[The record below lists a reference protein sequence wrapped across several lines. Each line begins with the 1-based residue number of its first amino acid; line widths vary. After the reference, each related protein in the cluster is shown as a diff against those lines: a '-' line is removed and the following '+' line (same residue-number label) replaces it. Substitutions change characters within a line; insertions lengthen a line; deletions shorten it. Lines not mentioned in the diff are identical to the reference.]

1 MMNPANET
9 AATLTVEIPNPTRAA
24 ILLDRWSRMSGISLN
39 IVRGR
44 ITSDSAR
51 YQLEIHGG
59 AAEVSCIVRQGAP
72 WDLARRLLHA
82 VPAGATA

>member
-1 MMNPANET
+1 MNPANET
-9 AATLTVEIPNPTRAA
+9 RAIMNVEIPNPTRAA

-39 IVRGR
+39 IIRGR

-59 AAEVSCIVRQGAP
+59 AAEVSCIVRQGSP
-72 WDLARRLLHA
+72 WDLAHRLLHPEP
-82 VPAGATA
+82 VGATA